1 LCLPDFYDT
10 IMVPNRGE
18 RDTMESQD
26 FTGKKDIII
35 RKHLLKNL
43 TSAQIQLLCDGQFD
57 RFADTVDSVIQKRA
71 LKSKRKGQV
80 KVIQANREKP
90 SLLSKGERDAL
101 REKKAKKR
109 QLRRALVE
117 SMTDALKN

>member
-1 LCLPDFYDT
+1 
-10 IMVPNRGE
+10 
-18 RDTMESQD
+18 MESQD

-43 TSAQIQLLCDGQFD
+43 SPAQIQLLCDGQFD

-80 KVIQANREKP
+80 KVIHANKEKP
-90 SLLSKGERDAL
+90 SPLSKGERAFFSC
-101 REKKAKKR
+101 RE
-109 QLRRALVE
+109 E
-117 SMTDALKN
+117 SKETSVA

>member
-1 LCLPDFYDT
+1 
-10 IMVPNRGE
+10 MVPNRGE

-57 RFADTVDSVIQKRA
+57 RFADTVDSVIQNRA
-71 LKSKRKGQV
+71 KKSKRKRQV

>member
-1 LCLPDFYDT
+1 MCLPDFYDT

-80 KVIQANREKP
+80 KVIHANKEKP
-90 SLLSKGERDAL
+90 SPLSKGERAFFSC
-101 REKKAKKR
+101 RE
-109 QLRRALVE
+109 E
-117 SMTDALKN
+117 SKETSVA